1 MRNNFLKSN
10 LIVIFFN
17 LAKRLTEKQKEE
29 IKINFLDNQSVEF
42 LSEKFNCTKMTI
54 IRNLKKSLG
63 EIKYKE
69 ILNRLNATLDIKNE
83 KLLEND
89 NQQINEKNKIN
100 KTDDTSISIGT
111 SNEDKI
117 NPFESFIEITPLD
130 HDFESVSQKDISSI
144 PLSEIKLPKVVF
156 LIVKKEIELETKYL
170 KDYPEWQ
177 FLPQNDLKRKTIE
190 IHFDL
195 KTAKRICNK
204 DQKVLKVPNTDVF
217 RIVAPILISRG
228 ISRIVT
234 AENLISI

>member
-1 MRNNFLKSN
+1 MKLKCY
-10 LIVIFFN
+10 FQN

-29 IKINFLDNQSVEF
+29 IKINFLDNQSVDF
-42 LSEKFNCTKMTI
+42 LSEKFNCTKTTI
-54 IRNLKKSLG
+54 IRNLKKSIG
-63 EIKYKE
+63 EVKYKE
-69 ILNRLNATLDIKNE
+69 ILNKSNALFDKKDE
-83 KLLEND
+83 KLIVNNNELT
-89 NQQINEKNKIN
+89 IEKNKIKKPN
-100 KTDDTSISIGT
+100 DTSLSLGR

-117 NPFESFIEITPLD
+117 NPFESFIEITPLE
-130 HDFESVSQKDISSI
+130 HDFEDLSQKDISSI

-195 KTAKRICNK
+195 KTAKRMCNK

>member
-1 MRNNFLKSN
+1 M
-10 LIVIFFN
+10 
-17 LAKRLTEKQKEE
+17 AKRLSEKQKEE
-29 IKINFLDNQSVEF
+29 IKINFLDNQSVEI
-42 LSEKFNCTKMTI
+42 LSEKFNCTKTTI

-63 EIKYKE
+63 EKKYKE
-69 ILNRLNATLDIKNE
+69 ILNRLNESFDIDGKNLLD
-83 KLLEND
+83 ND
-89 NQQINEKNKIN
+89 NKQTFEENIIK
-100 KTDDTSISIGT
+100 KTEDTSIGL

-117 NPFESFIEITPLD
+117 SPFESFIEITPLD
-130 HDFESVSQKDISSI
+130 HDFEDVSQKDISSI
-144 PLSEIKLPKVVF
+144 PLSEIKLPNMVF

-195 KTAKRICNK
+195 KTAKRMCNK
-204 DQKVLKVPNTDVF
+204 DQKVIKVPNTDVF
-217 RIVAPILISRG
+217 RIVAPILMSRG

>member
-1 MRNNFLKSN
+1 M
-10 LIVIFFN
+10 
-17 LAKRLTEKQKEE
+17 AKRLTEKQKEE
-29 IKINFLDNQSVEF
+29 IKINFLDNQSVEI
-42 LSEKFNCTKMTI
+42 LSEKFNCTKTTI

-63 EIKYKE
+63 EKKYKE
-69 ILNRLNATLDIKNE
+69 ILNRLNEPFDVEGEN
-83 KLLEND
+83 LLEND
-89 NQQINEKNKIN
+89 NKQTFEENIIK
-100 KTDDTSISIGT
+100 KTEDTSIGI

-117 NPFESFIEITPLD
+117 SPFESFIEITPLD
-130 HDFESVSQKDISSI
+130 HDFEDVSQKDISSI
-144 PLSEIKLPKVVF
+144 PLSEIKLPNMVF

-195 KTAKRICNK
+195 KTAKRMCNK
-204 DQKVLKVPNTDVF
+204 DQKVIKVPNTDVF
-217 RIVAPILISRG
+217 RIVAPILMSRG

>member
-1 MRNNFLKSN
+1 M
-10 LIVIFFN
+10 
-17 LAKRLTEKQKEE
+17 AKRLTEKQKEE

-42 LSEKFNCTKMTI
+42 LSEKFNCTKTTI

-69 ILNRLNATLDIKNE
+69 ILNRLNATFDLKN
-83 KLLEND
+83 KNLLEND

-100 KTDDTSISIGT
+100 KTDNTSISIGI

-117 NPFESFIEITPLD
+117 NPFESFIELTPLD
-130 HDFESVSQKDISSI
+130 HDFEAVSQKDISSI
-144 PLSEIKLPKVVF
+144 PLSEIKLPNMVF

-195 KTAKRICNK
+195 KNAKRICNK
-204 DQKVLKVPNTDVF
+204 DQKVIKVPNTDVF

-228 ISRIVT
+228 ISRLVT

>member
-1 MRNNFLKSN
+1 M
-10 LIVIFFN
+10 
-17 LAKRLTEKQKEE
+17 AKRLTEKQKEE

-42 LSEKFNCTKMTI
+42 LSEKFNCTKTTI

-63 EIKYKE
+63 EKKYKE
-69 ILNRLNATLDIKNE
+69 ILNRLNEPLDVEGEN
-83 KLLEND
+83 LLEND
-89 NQQINEKNKIN
+89 NKQTFEENIIK
-100 KTDDTSISIGT
+100 KTEDTSIGI

-117 NPFESFIEITPLD
+117 SPFESFIEITPLD
-130 HDFESVSQKDISSI
+130 HDFEDVSQKDISSI
-144 PLSEIKLPKVVF
+144 PLSEIKLPNMVF

-195 KTAKRICNK
+195 KTAKRMCNK
-204 DQKVLKVPNTDVF
+204 DQKVIKVPNTDVF
-217 RIVAPILISRG
+217 RIVAPILMSRG

>member
-1 MRNNFLKSN
+1 M
-10 LIVIFFN
+10 
-17 LAKRLTEKQKEE
+17 AKRLTEKQKEE
-29 IKINFLDNQSVEF
+29 IKIDFLDNQSVEF
-42 LSEKFNCTKMTI
+42 LSKKFNCTKTTI

-63 EIKYKE
+63 EIKYEE

-89 NQQINEKNKIN
+89 NQQTIEKNKI
-100 KTDDTSISIGT
+100 DDTSISIGL
-111 SNEDKI
+111 SNVDKI

-130 HDFESVSQKDISSI
+130 HDFEAVSQKDISSI
-144 PLSEIKLPKVVF
+144 PLSEIKLPNIVF
-156 LIVKKEIELETKYL
+156 LIVKKEIELEIKYL

-177 FLPQNDLKRKTIE
+177 FLPQNDLQRKTIE

-204 DQKVLKVPNTDVF
+204 DQKVIKVPNTDVF
-217 RIVAPILISRG
+217 RIVAPILMSRG

>member
-1 MRNNFLKSN
+1 
-10 LIVIFFN
+10 
-17 LAKRLTEKQKEE
+17 LAKRLTEKQKDE
-29 IKINFLDNQSVEF
+29 IKINFLDNKSVEF
-42 LSEKFNCTKMTI
+42 LSKNYNCTKTTI

-69 ILNRLNATLDIKNE
+69 ILNRLNPTFDKKDENLTK
-83 KLLEND
+83 ND
-89 NQQINEKNKIN
+89 NQLTNEKNKIN
-100 KTDDTSISIGT
+100 RTHDSSISSIGK
-111 SNEDKI
+111 SNDDKI

-130 HDFESVSQKDISSI
+130 HDFEDVSQKDISSI
-144 PLSEIKLPKVVF
+144 PLSEIKLPNVVF

-170 KDYPEWQ
+170 RDYPEWQ

-195 KTAKRICNK
+195 KNAKRICNK
-204 DQKVLKVPNTDVF
+204 DQRVIKVPNTDVF

-228 ISRIVT
+228 ISRLVT

>member
-1 MRNNFLKSN
+1 M
-10 LIVIFFN
+10 N

-42 LSEKFNCTKMTI
+42 LSEKFNCTKTTI

-69 ILNRLNATLDIKNE
+69 ILNKLNETFHFKDE

-89 NQQINEKNKIN
+89 NEPIYEKSIKNKLDN
-100 KTDDTSISIGT
+100 NSISVGR

-117 NPFESFIEITPLD
+117 NPFESFIEITPLE
-130 HDFESVSQKDISSI
+130 HDFEVVSQKDISSI
-144 PLSEIKLPKVVF
+144 PLSEIKLPNVVF

-195 KTAKRICNK
+195 KTAKRMCNK
-204 DQKVLKVPNTDVF
+204 DQKVIKVPNTDVF
-217 RIVAPILISRG
+217 RIVAPILMSRG

>member
-1 MRNNFLKSN
+1 M
-10 LIVIFFN
+10 N

-42 LSEKFNCTKMTI
+42 LSEKFNCTKTTI

-63 EIKYKE
+63 EIKYYE
-69 ILNRLNATLDIKNE
+69 ILNRLNATFDLKN
-83 KLLEND
+83 KNLLEND

-100 KTDDTSISIGT
+100 KSDDTSISIGI

-117 NPFESFIEITPLD
+117 NPFESFMEITPLD
-130 HDFESVSQKDISSI
+130 HDFEAVSQKDISSI
-144 PLSEIKLPKVVF
+144 PLSEIKLPNMVF

-195 KTAKRICNK
+195 KTAKRMCNK

-217 RIVAPILISRG
+217 KIVAPILISRG

>member
-1 MRNNFLKSN
+1 L
-10 LIVIFFN
+10 N
-17 LAKRLTEKQKEE
+17 LAKRLSEKQKEE
-29 IKINFLDNQSVEF
+29 IKINFLDNQSVEI
-42 LSEKFNCTKMTI
+42 LSEKFNCTKTTI

-63 EIKYKE
+63 EKKYKE
-69 ILNRLNATLDIKNE
+69 ILNRLNEPLDIEGENF
-83 KLLEND
+83 LEND
-89 NQQINEKNKIN
+89 NKQTFEENIIK
-100 KTDDTSISIGT
+100 KTDDTSIGI
-111 SNEDKI
+111 SNEDKTS
-117 NPFESFIEITPLD
+117 PFESFIEITPLD
-130 HDFESVSQKDISSI
+130 HDFEDVSQKDISSI
-144 PLSEIKLPKVVF
+144 PLSEIKLPNMVF

-204 DQKVLKVPNTDVF
+204 DQKVIKVPNTDVF
-217 RIVAPILISRG
+217 RIVAPILMSRG

>member
-1 MRNNFLKSN
+1 MLSFLGK
-10 LIVIFFN
+10 
-17 LAKRLTEKQKEE
+17 K
-29 IKINFLDNQSVEF
+29 FLDNQSVEF
-42 LSEKFNCTKMTI
+42 LSEKFNCTKTTI

-69 ILNRLNATLDIKNE
+69 ILNKLNETFHFKDE

-89 NQQINEKNKIN
+89 NEPIYEKSIKNKLDN
-100 KTDDTSISIGT
+100 NSISIGRLK
-111 SNEDKI
+111 EDKI
-117 NPFESFIEITPLD
+117 NPFESFIEITPLE
-130 HDFESVSQKDISSI
+130 HDFEVVSQKDISSI
-144 PLSEIKLPKVVF
+144 PLSEIKLPNMVF

>member
-1 MRNNFLKSN
+1 M
-10 LIVIFFN
+10 N
-17 LAKRLTEKQKEE
+17 LAKRLSEKQKEE

-42 LSEKFNCTKMTI
+42 LSEKFNCTKTTI

-69 ILNRLNATLDIKNE
+69 ILNRLNATLDLKNE
-83 KLLEND
+83 NLLEND

-100 KTDDTSISIGT
+100 KSDDTSISIGI

-130 HDFESVSQKDISSI
+130 HDFEAVSQKDISSI
-144 PLSEIKLPKVVF
+144 PLSEIKLPNMVF

-177 FLPQNDLKRKTIE
+177 FLPQNDLQRKTIE

-204 DQKVLKVPNTDVF
+204 DQKVIKVPNTDVF
-217 RIVAPILISRG
+217 RIVAPILMSRG
-228 ISRIVT
+228 ISRIVA

>member
-1 MRNNFLKSN
+1 M
-10 LIVIFFN
+10 
-17 LAKRLTEKQKEE
+17 AKRLTEKQKEE

-42 LSEKFNCTKMTI
+42 LSEKFNCTKTTI

-69 ILNRLNATLDIKNE
+69 ILNRLNAKFDIKNE

-89 NQQINEKNKIN
+89 NKQINEKNKIN
-100 KTDDTSISIGT
+100 KTDDTLISIGT

-130 HDFESVSQKDISSI
+130 HDFEAVSQKDISSI
-144 PLSEIKLPKVVF
+144 PLSEIKLPNMVF

-204 DQKVLKVPNTDVF
+204 DQKVIKVPNTDVF
-217 RIVAPILISRG
+217 RIVAPILMSRG

>member
-1 MRNNFLKSN
+1 M
-10 LIVIFFN
+10 
-17 LAKRLTEKQKEE
+17 AKRLTEKQREE
-29 IKINFLDNQSVEF
+29 IKNNFLDNQSVEF
-42 LSEKFNCTKMTI
+42 LSEKFNCTKTTI

-63 EIKYKE
+63 EIKYNE
-69 ILNRLNATLDIKNE
+69 ILNRLNATFDLKN
-83 KLLEND
+83 KNLLEND

-100 KTDDTSISIGT
+100 KSDDTSISIGI

-130 HDFESVSQKDISSI
+130 HDFEAVSQKDISSI
-144 PLSEIKLPKVVF
+144 PLSEIKLPNMVF

>member
-1 MRNNFLKSN
+1 M
-10 LIVIFFN
+10 
-17 LAKRLTEKQKEE
+17 AKRLTEKQKEE

-42 LSEKFNCTKMTI
+42 LSERFNCTKTTI

-69 ILNRLNATLDIKNE
+69 ILDRLNVTFDYKDE
-83 KLLEND
+83 KLLENK
-89 NQQINEKNKIN
+89 NQLTNEKNKIN
-100 KTDDTSISIGT
+100 NPKDTSLSIGRL
-111 SNEDKI
+111 NKEKI

-130 HDFESVSQKDISSI
+130 HDFEDVSQKDISSI
-144 PLSEIKLPKVVF
+144 PLSEIKLPNMVF

-195 KTAKRICNK
+195 KTAKRMCNK

-217 RIVAPILISRG
+217 RIVAPILMSRG

>member
-1 MRNNFLKSN
+1 M
-10 LIVIFFN
+10 
-17 LAKRLTEKQKEE
+17 AKRLTEKQKEE

-42 LSEKFNCTKMTI
+42 LSEKFNCTKTTI

-69 ILNRLNATLDIKNE
+69 ILNRLNATFDIKNE

-100 KTDDTSISIGT
+100 KTDDTSISIGI

-130 HDFESVSQKDISSI
+130 HDFEAVSQKDISSI
-144 PLSEIKLPKVVF
+144 PLSEIKLPNMVF

-195 KTAKRICNK
+195 KTAKRMCNK
-204 DQKVLKVPNTDVF
+204 DQKVIKVPNTDVF
-217 RIVAPILISRG
+217 RIVAPILMSRG

>member
-1 MRNNFLKSN
+1 MCDNFLESN
-10 LIVIFFN
+10 LIVIFN

-42 LSEKFNCTKMTI
+42 LSEKFNCTKTTI

-69 ILNRLNATLDIKNE
+69 ILNRLNATFDLKN
-83 KLLEND
+83 KNLLEND

-100 KTDDTSISIGT
+100 KSDDTSISIGI

-130 HDFESVSQKDISSI
+130 HDFEAVSQKDISSI
-144 PLSEIKLPKVVF
+144 PLSEIKLPNMVF

>member
-1 MRNNFLKSN
+1 M
-10 LIVIFFN
+10 
-17 LAKRLTEKQKEE
+17 AKRLTEKQKEE

-42 LSEKFNCTKMTI
+42 LSEKFNCTKTTI

-63 EIKYKE
+63 ETKYKE
-69 ILNRLNATLDIKNE
+69 ILNRLNATFDIKNE
-83 KLLEND
+83 KLLEID
-89 NQQINEKNKIN
+89 NQQTNVKNKIN
-100 KTDDTSISIGT
+100 KPVDTSISIGL

-117 NPFESFIEITPLD
+117 NHFESFIEITPLE
-130 HDFESVSQKDISSI
+130 HDFEAVSQKDISSI
-144 PLSEIKLPKVVF
+144 PLSEIKLPSVVF

-204 DQKVLKVPNTDVF
+204 DQKVIKVPNTDVF
-217 RIVAPILISRG
+217 RIVAPILMSRG

>member
-1 MRNNFLKSN
+1 MQDNFLKLN
-10 LIVIFFN
+10 LSVIFN

-69 ILNRLNATLDIKNE
+69 ILNRLNATFDIKNE

-89 NQQINEKNKIN
+89 NEPIYEKNIIN
-100 KTDDTSISIGT
+100 KLDNSSISVGR
-111 SNEDKI
+111 SNQDKI
-117 NPFESFIEITPLD
+117 NPFESFIEITPLE
-130 HDFESVSQKDISSI
+130 HDFEDVSQRDISSI
-144 PLSEIKLPKVVF
+144 PLSEIKLPNMVF

>member
-1 MRNNFLKSN
+1 M
-10 LIVIFFN
+10 
-17 LAKRLTEKQKEE
+17 AKRLTEKQKEE
-29 IKINFLDNQSVEF
+29 IKIDFLDNQTVEF
-42 LSEKFNCTKMTI
+42 LSEKFNCTKTTI

-69 ILNRLNATLDIKNE
+69 ILNRLNATFDLKNE
-83 KLLEND
+83 NLLEND

-100 KTDDTSISIGT
+100 KSDDTSISIGI

-130 HDFESVSQKDISSI
+130 HDFEAVSQKDISSI
-144 PLSEIKLPKVVF
+144 PLSEIKLPNMVF

-177 FLPQNDLKRKTIE
+177 FLPQNDLQRKTIE

-204 DQKVLKVPNTDVF
+204 DQKVIKVPNTDVF
-217 RIVAPILISRG
+217 RIVAPILMSRG
-228 ISRIVT
+228 ISRIVA

>member
-1 MRNNFLKSN
+1 M
-10 LIVIFFN
+10 
-17 LAKRLTEKQKEE
+17 AKRLTEKQKEE
-29 IKINFLDNQSVEF
+29 LKINFLDNQSVEF
-42 LSEKFNCTKMTI
+42 LSEKFSCTKTTI

-63 EIKYKE
+63 ETKYKE
-69 ILNRLNATLDIKNE
+69 ILNKLNATFDIKNE
-83 KLLEND
+83 KLLENN

-100 KTDDTSISIGT
+100 KPDDTSISIGL

-130 HDFESVSQKDISSI
+130 HDFEVVSQKDISSI
-144 PLSEIKLPKVVF
+144 PLSEIKLPSVVF

-204 DQKVLKVPNTDVF
+204 DQKVIKVPNTDVF
-217 RIVAPILISRG
+217 RIVAPILMSRG

>member
-1 MRNNFLKSN
+1 ML
-10 LIVIFFN
+10 FFN

-29 IKINFLDNQSVEF
+29 IKINFLDNQSVDF
-42 LSEKFNCTKMTI
+42 LSEKFNCTKTTI

-69 ILNRLNATLDIKNE
+69 ILNRLNATFDLKNE
-83 KLLEND
+83 NLFEND

-100 KTDDTSISIGT
+100 KTDDTSISIGI

-117 NPFESFIEITPLD
+117 NPFDSFIEITPLD
-130 HDFESVSQKDISSI
+130 HDFEDFSQKDISSI
-144 PLSEIKLPKVVF
+144 PLSEIKLPNVVF

-177 FLPQNDLKRKTIE
+177 FLPQNDLQRKTIE

-204 DQKVLKVPNTDVF
+204 DQKVIKVPNTEVF
-217 RIVAPILISRG
+217 RIVAPILMSRG

>member
-1 MRNNFLKSN
+1 M
-10 LIVIFFN
+10 N

-42 LSEKFNCTKMTI
+42 LSEKFNCTKTTI

-69 ILNRLNATLDIKNE
+69 ILNRLNATFDLKNE
-83 KLLEND
+83 NLLEND

-100 KTDDTSISIGT
+100 KTDDTSISIGI

-130 HDFESVSQKDISSI
+130 HDFEDVSQKDISSI
-144 PLSEIKLPKVVF
+144 PLSEIKLPNMVF

-204 DQKVLKVPNTDVF
+204 DQKVIKVPNTDVF
-217 RIVAPILISRG
+217 RIVAPILMSRG

>member
-1 MRNNFLKSN
+1 ML
-10 LIVIFFN
+10 FFN

-42 LSEKFNCTKMTI
+42 LSEKFNCTKTTI

-69 ILNRLNATLDIKNE
+69 ILNKLNEAFHFKDE

-89 NQQINEKNKIN
+89 NEPIYEKNIIN
-100 KTDDTSISIGT
+100 KLDNSSISVGR
-111 SNEDKI
+111 SNQDKI
-117 NPFESFIEITPLD
+117 NPFESFIEITPLE
-130 HDFESVSQKDISSI
+130 HDFEDVSQKDISSI
-144 PLSEIKLPKVVF
+144 PLSEIKLPNMVF

-190 IHFDL
+190 IHFDF

>member
-1 MRNNFLKSN
+1 M
-10 LIVIFFN
+10 
-17 LAKRLTEKQKEE
+17 AKRLSEKQKEE
-29 IKINFLDNQSVEF
+29 IKINFLDNQSVEI
-42 LSEKFNCTKMTI
+42 LSEKFNCTKTTI

-63 EIKYKE
+63 EKKYKE
-69 ILNRLNATLDIKNE
+69 ILNRLNEPLDIEGENF
-83 KLLEND
+83 LEND
-89 NQQINEKNKIN
+89 NKQTFEENIIK
-100 KTDDTSISIGT
+100 KTDDTSIGI

-117 NPFESFIEITPLD
+117 SPFESFIEITPLD
-130 HDFESVSQKDISSI
+130 HDFEDVSQKDISSI
-144 PLSEIKLPKVVF
+144 PLSEIKLPNMVF

-195 KTAKRICNK
+195 KTAKRMCNK
-204 DQKVLKVPNTDVF
+204 DQKVIKVPNTDVF
-217 RIVAPILISRG
+217 RIVAPILMSRG

>member
-1 MRNNFLKSN
+1 M
-10 LIVIFFN
+10 
-17 LAKRLTEKQKEE
+17 AKRLTEKQKEE
-29 IKINFLDNQSVEF
+29 IKINFLDNQSVDF
-42 LSEKFNCTKMTI
+42 LSEKFKCTKTTI
-54 IRNLKKSLG
+54 MRNLKKSIG
-63 EIKYKE
+63 EAKYKE
-69 ILNRLNATLDIKNE
+69 ILNKSNATSDMKDE

-89 NQQINEKNKIN
+89 IEQTNGENKIN
-100 KTDDTSISIGT
+100 KTDDTSLLISR

-117 NPFESFIEITPLD
+117 NSFESFIEITHLN
-130 HDFESVSQKDISSI
+130 HDFEDLSQKDISSI
-144 PLSEIKLPKVVF
+144 PLSEIKLPNMVF

>member
-1 MRNNFLKSN
+1 
-10 LIVIFFN
+10 

-42 LSEKFNCTKMTI
+42 LSEKFNCTKTTI

-63 EIKYKE
+63 EIKYNE
-69 ILNRLNATLDIKNE
+69 ILNRLNATFDLKN
-83 KLLEND
+83 KNLLEND

-100 KTDDTSISIGT
+100 KSDDTSISIGI

-130 HDFESVSQKDISSI
+130 HDFEAVSQKDISSI
-144 PLSEIKLPKVVF
+144 PLSEIKLPNMVF

-177 FLPQNDLKRKTIE
+177 FLPQNDLQRKTIE

-204 DQKVLKVPNTDVF
+204 DQKVIKVPNTDVF
-217 RIVAPILISRG
+217 RIVAPILMSRG
-228 ISRIVT
+228 ISRIVA

>member
-1 MRNNFLKSN
+1 M
-10 LIVIFFN
+10 
-17 LAKRLTEKQKEE
+17 AKRLTEKQKEE

-42 LSEKFNCTKMTI
+42 LSEKFNCTKTTI
-54 IRNLKKSLG
+54 IRNLKKRLG

-69 ILNRLNATLDIKNE
+69 ILNRLNATFDLKNE
-83 KLLEND
+83 DLLVND

-100 KTDDTSISIGT
+100 KTDDTSISINI

-130 HDFESVSQKDISSI
+130 HNFEAVSQKDISSI
-144 PLSEIKLPKVVF
+144 PLSEIKLPNMVF

-177 FLPQNDLKRKTIE
+177 FLPQNDLQRKTIE

-204 DQKVLKVPNTDVF
+204 DQKVIKVPNTDVF
-217 RIVAPILISRG
+217 RIVAPILMSRG
-228 ISRIVT
+228 ISRIVA